1 MTQLTQRQSPQ
12 TADLPTCTNNSGE
25 TNTNTNTNQEYAYAQ
40 DLRSCSTTT
49 TTKEPSQSIY
59 QRARACQFLS
69 CVLLFLLMCVASF
82 RGNQSLSLSATIRNS
97 ESVVFVERSDDQN
110 GAAVA
115 DSDTR
120 IRVPPPPRVVPAL
133 SSSRYSY
140 DTACLIAKTLT
151 NKTPPILSQSYG
163 VGLKFDATQHAM
175 TILCHLH
182 RQQQHQQQHQP
193 VAVQQQQQSL
203 PTPTPTTNHTRGA
216 GAGGGVVV
224 LTFKVARTGST
235 YFTDVINKAIQS
247 TVTHQ
252 RVTTIWEPFCSTTC
266 YHKQSR
272 AREEEYFKNM
282 TTSFCQP
289 SGGQNQN
296 RTSPVRS
303 APGVMCILTV
313 KQKINAAPR
322 IHRVRWGAL
331 LADLPST
338 VDVKVFNLRR
348 SNLVKQAYSK
358 YHHGRC
364 DVGKVQ
370 HKNQKD
376 GEVCGKKDFTM
387 ACLLACATHFGLGN
401 MEFASSVTSRP
412 PVRHA
417 QTSAF
422 GGDEDVL
429 YDKKLASERLFNF
442 LGMAKAADTLDAV
455 FDETEVQQEHG
466 EDLCGY
472 QDIDC
477 PALEKSLREGGYRCL
492 LKQLRSDN
500 TVTWTVPQRKGDRGI
515 DIQGDCE
522 VLPPLTSRHPDRHL
536 LELYVS

>member
-1 MTQLTQRQSPQ
+1 
-12 TADLPTCTNNSGE
+12 
-25 TNTNTNTNQEYAYAQ
+25 
-40 DLRSCSTTT
+40 
-49 TTKEPSQSIY
+49 
-59 QRARACQFLS
+59 
-69 CVLLFLLMCVASF
+69 
-82 RGNQSLSLSATIRNS
+82 
-97 ESVVFVERSDDQN
+97 VVFVERSDDQN

-151 NKTPPILSQSYG
+151 NNTPPILSHSSG
-163 VGLKFDATQHAM
+163 IGLEFDTTQHAM

-193 VAVQQQQQSL
+193 VTVQQQQQSL

-216 GAGGGVVV
+216 GGGGGVVV

-252 RVTTIWEPFCSTTC
+252 RVTTIWEPFSSRPSSSRNC

-289 SGGQNQN
+289 SVWPKSKSNI
-296 RTSPVRS
+296 TSTFR
-303 APGVMCILTV
+303 
-313 KQKINAAPR
+313 PR
-322 IHRVRWGAL
+322 CDVYFNSKTKNKCCPAHSCRPFHATEKEFSVVSLNPRFSDRVRWGAL

-387 ACLLACATHFGLGN
+387 ACLLVCATHFGLGN
-401 MEFASSVTSRP
+401 MEFASSVAYS
-412 PVRHA
+412 A
-417 QTSAF
+417 AF
-422 GGDEDVL
+422 GLASTSGQEQEQAGHLYDTLRHPHLVVYEDVL